1 MSVSPDAE
9 DLIVAEWH
17 AALADAEAD
26 DRDYH
31 LIVCAGAAVTGHPK
45 GVSYHRGQKL
55 TGSPDEGGIVVEAD
69 KLAEANASTNLS
81 RYRVAVLEDIDPN
94 DRVEVAFL
102 AGVLRHEIEHCKQR
116 AAGTQAFEL
125 YGLVDEVIDLVCGD
139 DKECGRVLF
148 NSQPIEAD
156 AHAAA
161 SAYLRR
167 RYSDAVPALLAG
179 EDRFLAASTEP
190 PGPTEQLV
198 HRTVEFLRQ
207 FAEACDDPVNLP
219 DRTTFADILDRWL
232 PGSGD
237 HWRRLES
244 GD

>member
-9 DLIVAEWH
+9 DFIVAEWH

-26 DRDYH
+26 DRLHH

-45 GVSYHRGQKL
+45 GVSFHPGAEL

-69 KLAEANASTNLS
+69 KLAEANAPENLS
-81 RYRVAVLEDIDPN
+81 RYRVAVLEDVDPD
-94 DRVEVAFL
+94 DRIEVAFL

-116 AAGTQAFEL
+116 AAGTQAFDL
-125 YGLVDEVIDLVCGD
+125 YGLVDEIIDLVCGD
-139 DKECGRVLF
+139 DAECGRVLF

-156 AHAAA
+156 AHAAS

-167 RYSDAVPALLAG
+167 RYPSAIPALLQG
-179 EDRFLAASTEP
+179 DDRFLAAALDP
-190 PGPTEQLV
+190 PGQAERLV
-198 HRTVEFLRQ
+198 HRTVVFLYQ
-207 FAEACDDPVNLP
+207 FADACDNPANLP
-219 DRTTFADILDRWL
+219 ADTTFAAVLDQWL

-237 HWRRLES
+237 QWRRLES